1 MMWDK
6 LSTHET
12 VKNLAQFV
20 CLKYNDGITRVLELV
35 KHLSQSEEKLQVM
48 LVELEWLKGIEAE
61 FVKEKAFFAKKNPR
75 ELTDFA
81 SQEKKQALL
90 DLKAKYIADMQTQAQ
105 KAFNLGYTS
114 VLKKNKIKTS
124 EAENEDDDEEDRVGK
139 VPTTD
144 HTTVDK
150 E

>member
-1 MMWDK
+1 M
-6 LSTHET
+6 
-12 VKNLAQFV
+12 
-20 CLKYNDGITRVLELV
+20 
-35 KHLSQSEEKLQVM
+35 
-48 LVELEWLKGIEAE
+48 
-61 FVKEKAFFAKKNPR
+61 
-75 ELTDFA
+75 TDFA

>member
-1 MMWDK
+1 M
-6 LSTHET
+6 
-12 VKNLAQFV
+12 
-20 CLKYNDGITRVLELV
+20 
-35 KHLSQSEEKLQVM
+35 
-48 LVELEWLKGIEAE
+48 
-61 FVKEKAFFAKKNPR
+61 
-75 ELTDFA
+75 
-81 SQEKKQALL
+81 
-90 DLKAKYIADMQTQAQ
+90 DLKAKYIVEMQTQTQ

-114 VLKKNKIKTS
+114 FLKKNKIKTS